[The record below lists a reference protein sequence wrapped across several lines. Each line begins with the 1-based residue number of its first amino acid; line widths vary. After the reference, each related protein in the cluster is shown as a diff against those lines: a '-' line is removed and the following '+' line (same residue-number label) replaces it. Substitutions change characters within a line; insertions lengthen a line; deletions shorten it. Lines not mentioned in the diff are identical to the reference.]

1 MHLLTFSLYNK
12 PNRDLLSHHESI
24 LHEMLKFIGASA
36 LRLLFNYRKLSPVF
50 TASRLPIPTKICGS
64 LGARL
69 QGSYGIHRRYLTSI
83 PTGDCPGCGAPFQT
97 EDNSKPGYYV
107 ADRNPSSGGKAKK
120 ETKKN
125 LSNEEYR
132 ELVANLDPE
141 IRSMMEGE
149 SDDKIQEE
157 AIDVKEQKTTRE
169 VCQRCYM
176 LDHHNKPT
184 TTSTPEFLRATQQYG
199 SLDFLKTKTDPL
211 TVAVIDVTD
220 LPGSLGQ
227 LPQLLSEN
235 PGTRIMVA
243 ANKMDI
249 LPSSARKHEQR
260 IKDWIVQHLKRQ
272 GIPTNQ
278 ILSVSLISAKK
289 GWGVPT
295 LMKRIDDE
303 RRPTDDIY
311 LVGCTNVGKSALVNR
326 LMSQIRGTLDSE
338 GRKFKS
344 EIKAKYKITS
354 SPVPG
359 TTMGT
364 IKIPLHALGMVNYGL
379 EEEENWKKK
388 RFVSRDRFLIDTPG
402 VINDQQLIHQLGYNE
417 QKKVVNQKEMNP
429 VTYKLEPGKSLILKP
444 LIRVD
449 LLESD
454 QPVLMTLFSPL
465 APHMTRTAKLPPAEA
480 FEATTNPNRRVKDES
495 ILRIDSLEPIPG
507 IVKVS
512 GEHRSHGTVDFS
524 FSGVGWVTLAGVFD
538 RAAFR
543 IWLPKDVEAS
553 KVFQIREPPF
563 LPFEYKGSIRKFFGS
578 GERSRK

>member
-1 MHLLTFSLYNK
+1 M
-12 PNRDLLSHHESI
+12 
-24 LHEMLKFIGASA
+24 
-36 LRLLFNYRKLSPVF
+36 
-50 TASRLPIPTKICGS
+50 
-64 LGARL
+64 
-69 QGSYGIHRRYLTSI
+69 
-83 PTGDCPGCGAPFQT
+83 
-97 EDNSKPGYYV
+97 
-107 ADRNPSSGGKAKK
+107 
-120 ETKKN
+120 
-125 LSNEEYR
+125 SNEEYKQ
-132 ELVANLDPE
+132 LVANLDPE
-141 IRSMMEGE
+141 IRSLIEGE
-149 SDDKIQEE
+149 SDDKAHDAVEVE
-157 AIDVKEQKTTRE
+157 KEQKATRE

-176 LDHHNKPT
+176 LDHHNKPIT
-184 TTSTPEFLRATQQYG
+184 RSTPEFLRATQQYG

-227 LPQLLSEN
+227 LPRLFSEN
-235 PGTRIMVA
+235 PGARIMVA

-249 LPSSARKHEQR
+249 LPCSARKHEQR
-260 IKDWIVQHLKRQ
+260 IKDWIIQHLKHQ
-272 GIPTNQ
+272 GISTNQ
-278 ILSVSLISAKK
+278 IVSVSLISAKK

-295 LMKRIDDE
+295 LMRRIDEE

-338 GRKFKS
+338 GRKFKADL
-344 EIKAKYKITS
+344 KAKYKITS

-364 IKIPLHALGMVNYGL
+364 IKIPLHALGMVGHEP
-379 EEEENWKKK
+379 EESWKKK
-388 RFVSRDRFLIDTPG
+388 RFVSRDHFLIDTPG
-402 VINDQQLIHQLGYNE
+402 VINDQQLIHQLDYNE

-454 QPVLMTLFSPL
+454 HPVLVTLFSPL
-465 APHMTRTAKLPPAEA
+465 APHMTKTAKLPAAEA
-480 FEATTNPNRRVKDES
+480 FEVTAHPNRLVKDES
-495 ILRIDSLEPIPG
+495 ILRLDSLEPIPG
-507 IVKVS
+507 VVKVS
-512 GEHRSHGTVDFS
+512 GDHRSHGSVDFS

-543 IWLPKDVEAS
+543 IWLPKDVEPS